1 MSRRGGS
8 AVRRFGLRRWM
19 LRTALAATV
28 GGLGLVATGTAF
40 SPAAAD
46 PPTKVGWWTVGGGQ
60 ANPTPDVNA
69 GGMRVAVG
77 PQAGILSYGAVEYSI
92 PSDTTGTLEL
102 AVTQS
107 TPTPPTPPPPANV
120 VSPSPLGNLEA
131 CPTTDDSWKAGD
143 NQAIA
148 NGPKYDCSTYHFSG
162 ALSADGK
169 TMTFLID
176 GAADQTPGATGT
188 LSLAIVPVQT
198 TAIYTAG
205 TDAGTDVTPV
215 YFVDFDKPSATSLTI
230 DTSSVIAPPPAY
242 APPPTTS
249 GTGAGATGAT
259 TTGGGAAVPVTLPAT
274 GAVSTDTTSG
284 QAPVVAQGQQPAQ
297 NYAAPAA
304 ATTPT
309 GMSEDRRDLL
319 LVLLML
325 VLFGIL
331 YTQNATG
338 RAPRV
343 LAGPRAAQVPYPA
356 DAAGA
361 AAGAAG
367 LGAAAA
373 AAPAGAMAAALTP
386 FLPSRGLGRFA
397 KPRSGPARPL
407 I

>member
-1 MSRRGGS
+1 MSM
-8 AVRRFGLRRWM
+8 RRWM

-28 GGLGLVATGTAF
+28 ATLGLVTAGTVL

-46 PPTKVGWWTVGGGQ
+46 PPTKVAWWTVGGGQ

-77 PQAGILSYGAVEYSI
+77 PQAGIASYGAVEYAI

-107 TPTPPTPPPPANV
+107 TPAPPNAPGAPVTFT
-120 VSPSPLGNLEA
+120 PLGNIEA
-131 CPTTDDSWKAGD
+131 CPTKTDSWKSGD

-148 NGPKYDCSTYHFSG
+148 NAPAYDCSTFHFAG
-162 ALSADGK
+162 AISADGK

-176 GAADQTPGATGT
+176 GAADQTPGALGT

-198 TAIYTAG
+198 TSLYTVG
-205 TDAGTDVTPV
+205 TDAPTDATPP
-215 YFVDFDKPSATSLTI
+215 YFVDFDKPSATSLTL
-230 DTSSVIAPPPAY
+230 DTSSVAPPPAY
-242 APPPTTS
+242 NPPPAPSGAGAGTTATTTTS
-249 GTGAGATGAT
+249 GGT
-259 TTGGGAAVPVTLPAT
+259 TAPAVTLPAT
-274 GAVSTDTTSG
+274 GSVSTDTTSG
-284 QAPVVAQGQQPAQ
+284 QSPVVAQAQQPAQ

-309 GMSEDRRDLL
+309 GLSQDRRDLL
-319 LVLLML
+319 LVLLIL

-331 YTQNATG
+331 YTQNAAGG
-338 RAPRV
+338 RVPRV
-343 LAGPRAAQVPYPA
+343 LAGPRAAPAPYPA
-356 DAAGA
+356 ESGA

-367 LGAAAA
+367 AAAV
-373 AAPAGAMAAALTP
+373 APAGAMAAAMAP